1 MPPLAYSLN
10 RQGVYDPQEVTAAAW
25 ELRQKLG
32 RPAALAFAFVTS
44 DFLPHLEEFCELI
57 RVDGHVT
64 HVVGCTTS
72 GSIQG
77 AVEFEHQS
85 GFSLLAVAASAG
97 SLTALAITEEQLE
110 AARGPADWRFR
121 AQGLRPS
128 GWIALLNPGEF
139 SCDDWL
145 KEWNAAF
152 PQVPC
157 AGGLASGSGDES
169 TLAVFLDGKA
179 IPGGVVVGIQDELRL
194 RAVISQGC
202 RPIGEPLTVT
212 RAESNVI
219 YSLGSQP
226 AYAALETA
234 FQSLSDSEKSTARG
248 NLFAGLASSEYLED
262 FKSGDF
268 LIRNIIGADPNS
280 GAVVIAGIP
289 RVGQTVQYQFRD
301 REVAS
306 QDLRDALQRPRKQ
319 GSPPVASLLFSCTGR
334 GERLFGSR
342 NHDAALVA
350 EIWGA
355 HPSAGF
361 FCNGEIGP
369 ISGINGLHGYTA
381 SVALL
386 EAAAPPRA

>member
-1 MPPLAYSLN
+1 MPFAYSIS
-10 RQGVYDPQEVTAAAW
+10 RQGAYDPQEVTAAAL
-25 ELRQKLG
+25 ELRRALG
-32 RPAALAFAFVTS
+32 RPAVLAFAFVTS

-64 HVVGCTTS
+64 DVVGCTAS

-77 AVEFEHQS
+77 PIEFEHES
-85 GFSLLAVAASAG
+85 GFSLLAIAAAPG
-97 SLTALAITEEQLE
+97 SLVPIPLTEEELE
-110 AARGPADWRFR
+110 SSSGPEFWPAKVN
-121 AQGLRPS
+121 GLRPS
-128 GWIALLNPGEF
+128 GWLGLFNPGEF

-145 KEWNAAF
+145 KEWNEAF
-152 PQVPC
+152 PDIAT

-169 TLAVFLDGKA
+169 TMGVFYNGRL
-179 IPGGVVVGIQDELRL
+179 IPGGVVVGVQGELRL

-212 RAESNVI
+212 RAENNVI

-234 FQSLSDSEKSTARG
+234 FQSLTDSEKSTARG
-248 NLFAGLASSEYLED
+248 NLFAGLASSEYIDD

-306 QDLRDALQRPRKQ
+306 QDFRHVLEGPR
-319 GSPPVASLLFSCTGR
+319 GAGLAPVASLLFSCTGR
-334 GERLFGSR
+334 GEQLFGSR
-342 NHDAALVA
+342 NHDAALLA
-350 EIWGA
+350 EMFGA

-369 ISGINGLHGYTA
+369 ISGINGLHGFTA

-386 EAAAPPRA
+386 EATANPS

>member
-1 MPPLAYSLN
+1 MPFAYSLS
-10 RQGVYDPQEVTAAAW
+10 RQGAYDPQEVTAAALG
-25 ELRQKLG
+25 LRQALG

-44 DFLPHLEEFCELI
+44 DYLPHLEEFCELI

-64 HVVGCTTS
+64 DLVGCTAS

-77 AVEFEHQS
+77 PVEFEHQS
-85 GFSLLAVAASAG
+85 GFSLLAIAAAPD
-97 SLTALAITEEQLE
+97 SLKPMAVTEAQLE
-110 AARGPADWRFR
+110 VSSGPETWRNSVDFR
-121 AQGLRPS
+121 PG
-128 GWIALLNPGEF
+128 GWIALLNPAEF

-145 KEWNAAF
+145 EEWNDAF
-152 PQVPC
+152 PEVPTV
-157 AGGLASGSGDES
+157 GGLASGSGDEN
-169 TLAVFLDGKA
+169 TIGVFWNGRL
-179 IPGGVVVGIQDELRL
+179 IPGGVIVGVQGELRL

-212 RAESNVI
+212 KAENNVI
-219 YSLGSQP
+219 YSLGAQP

-234 FQSLSDSEKSTARG
+234 FQSLTDAEKSTARG
-248 NLFAGLASSEYLED
+248 NLFAGLASSEYVED

-306 QDLRDALQRPRKQ
+306 QDFRHVLEGPKEA
-319 GSPPVASLLFSCTGR
+319 GTVPVASLLFSCTGR

-342 NHDAALVA
+342 NHDAALLA
-350 EIWGA
+350 EMFGM

-369 ISGINGLHGYTA
+369 IAGMNGLHGFTA

-386 EAAAPPRA
+386 EATPHSL

>member
-1 MPPLAYSLN
+1 MPVLAHSLS
-10 RQGVYDPQEVTAAAW
+10 RAGGFDPQEITAAAQ
-25 ELRQKLG
+25 ELREKLG

-44 DFLPHLEEFCELI
+44 DYLEHLEEFCELI

-64 HVVGCTTS
+64 EIIGCTTS
-72 GSIQG
+72 TVIQG
-77 AVEFEHQS
+77 VTEFEHQK
-85 GFSLLAVAASAG
+85 GFSLLAIAASTG
-97 SLTALAITEEQLE
+97 SLQTLSINSDQVEGSS
-110 AARGPADWRFR
+110 GPAYWQALVGN
-121 AQGLRPS
+121 AQPS
-128 GWIALLNPGEF
+128 GWIALLNPAEF
-139 SCDDWL
+139 PSDEWL
-145 KEWNAAF
+145 AEWNEAF
-152 PQVPC
+152 PNIAI

-169 TLAVFLDGKA
+169 TMAVFQNGRVVS
-179 IPGGVVVGIQDELRL
+179 GGIVVGVQDELRL

-212 RAESNVI
+212 KAESNVI

-248 NLFAGLASSEYLED
+248 NLFAGLASNEYVDD

-268 LIRNIIGADPNS
+268 IIRNIIGADPNS

-301 REVAS
+301 RDVAS
-306 QDLRDALQRPRKQ
+306 QDFQSALRRSHAKNPTPL
-319 GSPPVASLLFSCTGR
+319 ASLLFSCTGR
-334 GERLFGSR
+334 GEQLFGEK
-342 NHDAALVA
+342 NHDAAQVA
-350 EIWGA
+350 QVFGG
-355 HPSAGF
+355 HPAAGF

-369 ISGINGLHGYTA
+369 ISGINGLHGFTA

-386 EAAAPPRA
+386 EPTVSPA